1 MQYFLRLLPMIVK
14 PAEDLPVIRNSE
26 AFSYL
31 GHNVK
36 AFGLVLAVLINRL
49 WAALII
55 QKNLTQVS
63 RKTIGLLMAAC
74 CLILTTSNSEAGLGW
89 TLAEFERQYGK
100 PVLDQEQIAGRTG
113 YVFTGEG
120 YIIAAF
126 LRDTQVSR
134 ILYICRAGSVLD
146 REKARALLVA
156 NAPDATWDETSKY
169 EADNSYRVKGIKD
182 GRESYYA
189 SLTGDGQM
197 LAIWTKEDDEAGSIK
212 RRLDSPSVS
221 SVVGSVSAVGGLS
234 EKSTGETTAGPVP
247 SVDRELTSEKNPPEV
262 PAPVTASSPAKRR
275 APTHAPHPKI
285 AQARLRSSIPR
296 HEIFHVATINAKTR
310 STASSRQHTGTPGP
324 APTPLLMNAG
334 TNLYNSDYTQ
344 PFKNAKKTPGP

>member
-1 MQYFLRLLPMIVK
+1 MIVK
-14 PAEDLPVIRNSE
+14 RADDLPAISNSE

-31 GHNVK
+31 GQNVK
-36 AFGLVLAVLINRL
+36 TSGLGLAILNNRL
-49 WAALII
+49 WAALIV
-55 QKNLTQVS
+55 QKSLTQVS
-63 RKTIGLLMAAC
+63 RKTIGLLMGAF
-74 CLILTTSNSEAGLGW
+74 CLILTTSHSQAGLGW
-89 TLAEFERQYGK
+89 TLAEFEQQYGK

-113 YVFTGEG
+113 YVFTNEG

-156 NAPDATWDETSKY
+156 NAPDATWDETAKN

-182 GRESYYA
+182 GQESYYA

-221 SVVGSVSAVGGLS
+221 SVVSSVSGVGGS
-234 EKSTGETTAGPVP
+234 NEKSTGETTAGPGP
-247 SVDRELTSEKNPPEV
+247 SADRELTPEKTPPKA
-262 PAPVTASSPAKRR
+262 PAPVIASSPAKRE
-275 APTHAPHPKI
+275 APAHAPHPKI
-285 AQARLRSSIPR
+285 AQAKLRSSVPR
-296 HEIFHVATINAKTR
+296 HEILHVATINAKTR
-310 STASSRQHTGTPGP
+310 STAAAPQHAGTPHP
-324 APTPLLMNAG
+324 TPTPLLMNTG
-334 TNLYNSDYTQ
+334 TSLYNSDYTQ
-344 PFKNAKKTPGP
+344 PFKNAKKTPGQ

>member
-1 MQYFLRLLPMIVK
+1 MIVK
-14 PAEDLPVIRNSE
+14 RADDLPLISNSE

-31 GHNVK
+31 GQNVK
-36 AFGLVLAVLINRL
+36 APGYGLAVLINRF
-49 WAALII
+49 WAALIL
-55 QKNLTQVS
+55 QKSLTQVS
-63 RKTIGLLMAAC
+63 RKTIRWLMGAF
-74 CLILTTSNSEAGLGW
+74 CLILTTSHSQAGLGW
-89 TLAEFERQYGK
+89 TLAEFEQQYGK

-126 LRDTQVSR
+126 LRDAQVSR

-146 REKARALLVA
+146 REKARALLAA
-156 NAPDATWDETSKY
+156 NAPDATWDETAKN

-182 GRESYYA
+182 GQESYYA

-221 SVVGSVSAVGGLS
+221 SVVGSVSGVGGS
-234 EKSTGETTAGPVP
+234 PNEKSTGETTAGPGP
-247 SVDRELTSEKNPPEV
+247 SINRELTPEKNPPKP
-262 PAPVTASSPAKRR
+262 PAPVIASSSAKRQ
-275 APTHAPHPKI
+275 APHTKI
-285 AQARLRSSIPR
+285 AQAKLRSSVHR

-310 STASSRQHTGTPGP
+310 STASSPQHAGAPHPT
-324 APTPLLMNAG
+324 PTPLLMNAG
-334 TNLYNSDYTQ
+334 TSLYNSDYTQ
-344 PFKNAKKTPGP
+344 PFKNAKKAPGQ

>member
-1 MQYFLRLLPMIVK
+1 MIVK
-14 PAEDLPVIRNSE
+14 RADNLPVISNSE
-26 AFSYL
+26 AFSCL
-31 GHNVK
+31 GQDGK
-36 AFGLVLAVLINRL
+36 APGFGRAILISRL

-55 QKNLTQVS
+55 QKSLAQVS
-63 RKTIGLLMAAC
+63 RTIGLLMGAF
-74 CLILTTSNSEAGLGW
+74 CLILTTNHSQAGLGW
-89 TLAEFERQYGK
+89 TLAEFEQQYGK

-126 LRDTQVSR
+126 LRDAQVSR

-156 NAPDATWDETSKY
+156 NAPDATWDETAKN
-169 EADNSYRVKGIKD
+169 EADNSYRAKGIKD
-182 GRESYYA
+182 GQESYYA

-221 SVVGSVSAVGGLS
+221 SVVGSVSGVGGS
-234 EKSTGETTAGPVP
+234 QEKSTGETTAAPGP
-247 SVDRELTSEKNPPEV
+247 SINRELTAEKNPPKA
-262 PAPVTASSPAKRR
+262 PAPVIASSSAKRQ
-275 APTHAPHPKI
+275 APAHAPHTKI
-285 AQARLRSSIPR
+285 AQAKSRSSVPR

-310 STASSRQHTGTPGP
+310 SNASSPQHAGAPHPT
-324 APTPLLMNAG
+324 PTPLLMNTG
-334 TNLYNSDYTQ
+334 TSLYNSDYTQ
-344 PFKNAKKTPGP
+344 PFKNAKKVPGQ